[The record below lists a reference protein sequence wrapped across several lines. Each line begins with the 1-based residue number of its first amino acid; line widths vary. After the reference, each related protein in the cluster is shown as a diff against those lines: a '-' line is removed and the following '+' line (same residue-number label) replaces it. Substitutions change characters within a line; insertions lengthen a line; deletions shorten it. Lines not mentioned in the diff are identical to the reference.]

1 MKKIIKRALMRII
14 SMLKWEKK
22 IPIVSVKENSALL
35 KDKVALITGGSGG
48 IGMAIAQKFLDCGC
62 KIIIAGTNES
72 KLKKCTENLL
82 GGAQYIVINM
92 NDVSTFELKIKEAT
106 QIFGKIDIL
115 INSAGIH
122 SENMDYW
129 NMTESEYD
137 RIMNIN
143 LKGLYFFTRNI
154 ARYMKDNKINGRIL
168 FISSSRGS
176 EPAWS
181 PYGISKWGLNGM
193 VKGLAMTLFPYKINV
208 NAIAPG
214 STATNLLGYNK
225 GDSIYTDDNSECR
238 YIMPVEIANFASL
251 IVSDAGTMI
260 NGEIVKIAS
269 GRGSYDIR

>member
-1 MKKIIKRALMRII
+1 
-14 SMLKWEKK
+14 
-22 IPIVSVKENSALL
+22 
-35 KDKVALITGGSGG
+35 
-48 IGMAIAQKFLDCGC
+48 
-62 KIIIAGTNES
+62 
-72 KLKKCTENLL
+72 
-82 GGAQYIVINM
+82 
-92 NDVSTFELKIKEAT
+92 
-106 QIFGKIDIL
+106 
-115 INSAGIH
+115 
-122 SENMDYW
+122 
-129 NMTESEYD
+129 
-137 RIMNIN
+137 
-143 LKGLYFFTRNI
+143 
-154 ARYMKDNKINGRIL
+154 MKDNKINGRIL

-225 GDSIYTDDNSECR
+225 GDSIYVDDNSECR

-251 IVSDAGTMI
+251 IVSDAGAMI